1 MSESELNV
9 MPGWWHRVR
18 EFLVRAVH
26 KALDDNIFFMA
37 GAITFNLLVAIIPL
51 LLVSVGIAGFV
62 LTARFGDPAAALT
75 ELIRGGLPVAGEGLD
90 LFSRIEALIGTLVEQ
105 RTGFSV
111 VGALVLIWISTRLVG
126 TLRTVLREVF
136 EMPES
141 RGLIGGKVFDA
152 QMVIVAGFLF
162 VVNIGVTVRLRAI
175 RDFGIDLLGLEGSG
189 LAITRWGYAM
199 IVAFASIWVL
209 FVLVYRFLPP
219 RPVPWRTALI
229 AATFTAV
236 LFEAT
241 KYLFGWYLVSVAE
254 YRSAYG
260 NLTSVAVLFFWIY
273 YGAIVFILGGEVAQ
287 VHTMHRTRKLH
298 TASTP
303 IPTTECP

>member
-1 MSESELNV
+1 MSESETNV
-9 MPGWWHRVR
+9 MPGWFHRVR
-18 EFLVRAVH
+18 EFLARIVH

-51 LLVSVGIAGFV
+51 LVVAVGIAGFM
-62 LTARFGDPAAALT
+62 LTARFGDPASALT
-75 ELIRGGLPVAGEGLD
+75 ELIREGLPVTGEELGI
-90 LFSRIEALIGTLVEQ
+90 FSLIEALIDTLVQE
-105 RTGFSV
+105 RTGFSI
-111 VGALVLIWISTRLVG
+111 VGAVVLIWISTRLVG

-136 EMPES
+136 DMPQA
-141 RGLIGGKVFDA
+141 RGLIRGKVFDV

-189 LAITRWGYAM
+189 LAITRRGYAM
-199 IVAFASIWVL
+199 VVAFASIWVL
-209 FVLVYRFLPP
+209 FVLIYRYLPP

-241 KYLFGWYLVSVAE
+241 KYLFGWYIVSVAE

-287 VHTMHRTRKLH
+287 VHTMRRTRKLH
-298 TASTP
+298 TAQIS
-303 IPTTECP
+303 EGRSG

>member
-9 MPGWWHRVR
+9 MPGWWHSVR
-18 EFLVRAVH
+18 EFLVGTVK
-26 KALDDNIFFMA
+26 KAEDDNIFFMA
-37 GAITFNLLVAIIPL
+37 GAIAFNLLVAIIPL

-75 ELIRGGLPVAGEGLD
+75 ELIRGGLPVSGEELSLISG
-90 LFSRIEALIGTLVEQ
+90 IEAIVETVVEE
-105 RTGFSV
+105 RAGFSV

-136 EMPES
+136 EMPQA
-141 RGLIGGKVFDA
+141 RGLIRGKIFDIE
-152 QMVIVAGFLF
+152 MVIVAGFLF

-189 LAITRWGYAM
+189 LAITRRGYALV
-199 IVAFASIWVL
+199 VAFASIWVL
-209 FVLVYRFLPP
+209 FILVYRYLPP
-219 RPVPWRTALI
+219 RQVPWRTAFI

-241 KYLFGWYLVSVAE
+241 KYIFGWYIVSVAE

-260 NLTSVAVLFFWIY
+260 NLASVAFLFFWIY

-287 VHTMHRTRKLH
+287 VHAVQRTRRHHSALK
-298 TASTP
+298 SP
-303 IPTTECP
+303 EEWP

>member
-1 MSESELNV
+1 MSEIELSV
-9 MPGWWHRVR
+9 MPGWWQRVR
-18 EFLVRAVH
+18 EFLVRTVNKAV
-26 KALDDNIFFMA
+26 DDNIFFMA

-75 ELIRGGLPVAGEGLD
+75 ELIRGGLPMAGEELS
-90 LFSRIEALIGTLVEQ
+90 LISWIEVLVDTLVEE

-136 EMPES
+136 EMPQA
-141 RGLIGGKVFDA
+141 RGLIGGKVFDI

-189 LAITRWGYAM
+189 LAITRRGYSLV
-199 IVAFASIWVL
+199 VAFASIWVL
-209 FVLVYRFLPP
+209 FLLVYRYLPP
-219 RPVPWRTALI
+219 RAVPWRTAFI

-236 LFEAT
+236 FFEVT
-241 KYLFGWYLVSVAE
+241 KHLFGWYIV
-254 YRSAYG
+254 
-260 NLTSVAVLFFWIY
+260 NVAVLVFWVY
-273 YGAIVFILGGEVAQ
+273 
-287 VHTMHRTRKLH
+287 
-298 TASTP
+298 
-303 IPTTECP
+303 

>member
-1 MSESELNV
+1 MSESQLNV

-18 EFLVRAVH
+18 EFLGRIVH

-51 LLVSVGIAGFV
+51 LVVAVGIAGFM

-75 ELIRGGLPVAGEGLD
+75 ELLRGGLPVTGEELGL
-90 LFSRIEALIGTLVEQ
+90 LSWIEALIDTLVQE
-105 RTGFSV
+105 RTGFSI
-111 VGALVLIWISTRLVG
+111 VGAVVLIWISTRLVG

-136 EMPES
+136 DMPQA
-141 RGLIGGKVFDA
+141 RGLIRGKVFDI

-189 LAITRWGYAM
+189 LAITRRGYAM
-199 IVAFASIWVL
+199 VVAFASIWVL
-209 FVLVYRFLPP
+209 FVLVYRYLPP

-229 AATFTAV
+229 AATFTAI

-241 KYLFGWYLVSVAE
+241 KYLFGWYIVSVAE

-287 VHTMHRTRKLH
+287 VHTMQRTRKLH
-298 TASTP
+298 TAQGS
-303 IPTTECP
+303 EGRGG